1 VVHVNMTHELPVQYS
16 TLAHE
21 LGHIFCGHLGMIGSG
36 VKWSG
41 RRPLVHFGW
50 DGHPFKRP
58 LRLHSHPS
66 YNTPPCEAAMPF
78 LIRPFRRLPVTR
90 LLLNTLTKM
99 AKALRMTV
107 AEVVE

>member
-1 VVHVNMTHELPVQYS
+1 
-16 TLAHE
+16 
-21 LGHIFCGHLGMIGSG
+21 
-36 VKWSG
+36 
-41 RRPLVHFGW
+41 
-50 DGHPFKRP
+50 
-58 LRLHSHPS
+58 
-66 YNTPPCEAAMPF
+66 MPF